1 MQTLVLPDGRPKALK
16 MVLEERGVDTTRMV
30 ADKMRETLSH
40 FPDFKNQ
47 KTLLEERV
55 ESHGHMH
62 MLIFS
67 EVPL

>member
-1 MQTLVLPDGRPKALK
+1 